1 MTYALGG
8 GLTGMCLVDN
18 LLDSKQA
25 VSHCE
30 SPMSS
35 TNLET
40 QRNPGRS
47 RAAILDAA
55 ERLFAE
61 KGYDA
66 TSLNEVG
73 ARAGVSRGTPGYFF
87 GSKADLYQAVLDRC
101 FAEVREAVRAGRAR
115 ALASNQSSETILA
128 GAVADYFDFL
138 AARPN
143 FVRLIER
150 EALSGSRL
158 PEGVSH
164 LSAGQEALA
173 AISAELGLDDAPSGE
188 AAQLLL
194 SIISLCWFPMI
205 HARTVAPAV
214 GVRLE
219 ERDEIEQRKRHVVGL
234 VLHGLRGTP
243 TTTSTERTSHD

>member
-1 MTYALGG
+1 MKARP
-8 GLTGMCLVDN
+8 
-18 LLDSKQA
+18 S
-25 VSHCE
+25 VSVHSE
-30 SPMSS
+30 K
-35 TNLET
+35 E
-40 QRNPGRS
+40 RNPGRT

-73 ARAGVSRGTPGYFF
+73 AAAGVSRGTPGYFF
-87 GSKADLYQAVLDRC
+87 GSKTELYKAVLNRS
-101 FAEVREAVRAGRAR
+101 FAEVRDAVRAGRDR
-115 ALASNQSSETILA
+115 ALASSQSPEVILA
-128 GAVADYFDFL
+128 GAVSDYFDFL
-138 AARPN
+138 AARPH

-150 EALSGSRL
+150 EALSRGPL
-158 PEGVSH
+158 PEGIGH

-194 SIISLCWFPMI
+194 SIISLCWFPLI

-214 GVRLE
+214 GVGLDDAE
-219 ERDEIEQRKRHVVGL
+219 EVERRKRHVISL
-234 VLHGLRGTP
+234 VLHGLRGAAL
-243 TTTSTERTSHD
+243 TTTSTEPTHD

>member
-1 MTYALGG
+1 MARRP
-8 GLTGMCLVDN
+8 D
-18 LLDSKQA
+18 K
-25 VSHCE
+25 E
-30 SPMSS
+30 
-35 TNLET
+35 
-40 QRNPGRS
+40 RNADRS

-55 ERLFAE
+55 ERLFAT

-73 ARAGVSRGTPGYFF
+73 AAAGVSRGTPGYFF
-87 GSKADLYQAVLDRC
+87 GSKSDLYQAVLDRC
-101 FAEVREAVRAGRAR
+101 FTEVRDAVRAGRAR
-115 ALASNQSSETILA
+115 ALASGESSETILA
-128 GAVADYFDFL
+128 GAVSDYFDFL

-150 EALSGSRL
+150 EALGGGGL
-158 PEGVSH
+158 LEGVNH

-194 SIISLCWFPMI
+194 SIIALCWFPLV

-214 GVRLE
+214 GVNLE
-219 ERDEIEQRKRHVVGL
+219 DSNDFLRRRSHVVKL
-234 VLHGLRGTP
+234 VLHGLRGLTTP
-243 TTTSTERTSHD
+243 LTTTLTESPTHD

>member
-1 MTYALGG
+1 MAT
-8 GLTGMCLVDN
+8 TSDRIR
-18 LLDSKQA
+18 DP
-25 VSHCE
+25 E
-30 SPMSS
+30 
-35 TNLET
+35 
-40 QRNPGRS
+40 RS

-55 ERLFAE
+55 EQLFAE
-61 KGYDA
+61 KGYEA
-66 TSLNEVG
+66 TSLNQVG
-73 ARAGVSRGTPGYFF
+73 TAAGVSRGTPGYFF
-87 GSKADLYQAVLDRC
+87 RSKQELYQAVLDRS
-101 FAEVREAVRAGRAR
+101 FAEVRDAVRAGRER
-115 ALASNQSSETILA
+115 ALASNEDHETILA
-128 GAVADYFDFL
+128 GAVSDYFDFL

-158 PEGVSH
+158 PHGVSH

-194 SIISLCWFPMI
+194 SIIALCWFPMI

-219 ERDEIEQRKRHVVGL
+219 EAGDRERRKRHVIEL
-234 VLHGLRGTP
+234 VLHGIRGNSSL
-243 TTTSTERTSHD
+243 TTTTTEHSTHD

>member
-1 MTYALGG
+1 LREAPLAKTAEK
-8 GLTGMCLVDN
+8 VRD
-18 LLDSKQA
+18 A
-25 VSHCE
+25 E
-30 SPMSS
+30 
-35 TNLET
+35 
-40 QRNPGRS
+40 RS

-61 KGYDA
+61 LGYDA
-66 TSLNEVG
+66 TSLTQVG
-73 ARAGVSRGTPGYFF
+73 AVAGVSRGTPGYFF
-87 GSKADLYQAVLDRC
+87 RSKAELYQAVLDRS

-115 ALASNQSSETILA
+115 ALASQESPETILA
-128 GAVADYFDFL
+128 GAVSDYFDFL

-150 EALSGSRL
+150 EALNGGRL

-164 LSAGQEALA
+164 ISAGQEALA
-173 AISAELGLDDAPSGE
+173 AISAELGLDDSPSGE

-205 HARTVAPAV
+205 HTRTVAPAV

-219 ERDEIEQRKRHVVGL
+219 GAEELDRRKRHVIDL
-234 VLHGLRGTP
+234 VLHGIRGRSAF
-243 TTTSTERTSHD
+243 TTTSTEPSTHD

>member
-1 MTYALGG
+1 LA
-8 GLTGMCLVDN
+8 
-18 LLDSKQA
+18 
-25 VSHCE
+25 
-30 SPMSS
+30 
-35 TNLET
+35 TNHERV
-40 QRNPGRS
+40 RNPDRS

-55 ERLFAE
+55 EQLFAE
-61 KGYDA
+61 HGYDA
-66 TSLNEVG
+66 TSLTQVG
-73 ARAGVSRGTPGYFF
+73 AAAGVSRGTPGYFF
-87 GSKADLYQAVLDRC
+87 RSKAELYQAVLDRS

-115 ALASNQSSETILA
+115 ALASNESAETILA
-128 GAVADYFDFL
+128 GAVSDYFDFL

-150 EALSGSRL
+150 EALSGTRL
-158 PEGVSH
+158 PHGLSH

-173 AISAELGLDDAPSGE
+173 AMSAELGLDDSPSGE

-219 ERDEIEQRKRHVVGL
+219 DQDEIDRRKRHVIDL
-234 VLHGLRGTP
+234 VLHGIRGRSAF
-243 TTTSTERTSHD
+243 TTTSTEHSSHD